1 MATARMLIVEDEA
14 ITALDEQ
21 ETLEEMGY
29 EVIGI
34 VDTGED
40 AITKAGE
47 LQPDVVLMDITLKT
61 EMTGQEAA
69 WQIREKYDI
78 PVIFVTAK
86 GNKAIYDAANYGHI
100 TGYIIKPFDPDKL
113 KETIEAALRGELDPA
128 KDWKPP
134 TKDPAVE

>member
-1 MATARMLIVEDEA
+1 MANARILIVEDEA

-21 ETLEEMGY
+21 VTLEEMGY
-29 EVIGI
+29 EIVGI

-78 PVIFVTAK
+78 PVIFVTAN

-100 TGYIIKPFDPDKL
+100 TGYIIKPFDADSRAGCL
-113 KETIEAALRGELDPA
+113 GCR
-128 KDWKPP
+128 
-134 TKDPAVE
+134 

>member
-1 MATARMLIVEDEA
+1 MAKARILIVEDEA

-29 EVIGI
+29 EVVDI

-40 AITKAGE
+40 AIASAGE
-47 LQPDVVLMDITLKT
+47 LKPDLVLMDITLKT
-61 EMTGQEAA
+61 EMTGQDAA

-86 GNKAIYDAANYGHI
+86 GNKAIYDAANYGHT

-113 KETIEAALRGELDPA
+113 KATVEAALRGELNPP
-128 KDWKPP
+128 KDWQPP
-134 TKDPAVE
+134 SMDSEIK